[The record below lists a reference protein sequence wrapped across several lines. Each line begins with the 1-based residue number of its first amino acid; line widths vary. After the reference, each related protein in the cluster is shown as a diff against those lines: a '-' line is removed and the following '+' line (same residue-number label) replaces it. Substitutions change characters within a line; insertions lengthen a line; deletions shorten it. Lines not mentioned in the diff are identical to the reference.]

1 MKSRITQLIEKLCK
15 EKHAEAPHCDI
26 SSSKIHMVNTPIPV
40 ELFHELESISS
51 EYNRDLNCLAADFL
65 TLALEEAIEH
75 IPREEKK
82 HLDDVRH
89 EHELEEAELHKK
101 QCEFNAGGT

>member
-1 MKSRITQLIEKLCK
+1 MKSRITELIEKLCA
-15 EKHAEAPHCDI
+15 EKQAESPHCDI
-26 SSSKIHMVNTPIPV
+26 ISSRVHMVNTPIPV
-40 ELFHELESISS
+40 ELFHELESISL

-75 IPREEKK
+75 IPREEKR
-82 HLDDVRH
+82 HLDVVRLDR
-89 EHELEEAELHKK
+89 ELVETERLKQ